1 MRNQIPKLLNK
12 INEKL
17 NQIGK
22 AKEIVLIIDL
32 EVIVI
37 WDDFDTQLKIT
48 SITRCVLK
56 NRNLDCNNL
65 KLTMILRGG

>member
-12 INEKL
+12 ITEKI

-22 AKEIVLIIDL
+22 AKEIVLIIEL
-32 EVIVI
+32 KVIVT

-48 SITRCVLK
+48 SITCCVLK
-56 NRNLDCNNL
+56 NRNVDCNNL
-65 KLTMILRGG
+65 KLTMLLRGG